1 MKKSVT
7 FNLVL
12 TALFAALACACTLV
26 ISIPM
31 PTGGY
36 VNIGDAI
43 VYIAAIV
50 VGPFYGG
57 AAGAIGACIADIIL
71 GYAFYAPATFIIK
84 GIEGIV
90 CGIMYFAVLPK
101 AKPFVRRLVSMLA
114 AGIVMSIGYFL
125 FDWAIVGFVAAL
137 YNLIPVQTLI
147 ATAVALVAIPKVPSF
162 FEFGGEKKVGG
173 SKQHTDACAAGGS
186 KQHTDTCAAGG
197 TESRGEKADALSDE
211 KACDDNKEE
220 K

>member
-43 VYIAAIV
+43 IYIAAIV
-50 VGPFYGG
+50 VGPFLGG

-90 CGIMYFAVLPK
+90 CGIMYFAVLK
-101 AKPFVRRLVSMLA
+101 NAKPFVRRLVSMLV
-114 AGIVMSIGYFL
+114 AGMAMSIGYFL
-125 FDWAIVGFVAAL
+125 FDWAIVGFAAAL
-137 YNLIPVQTLI
+137 YNLIPVQMLI
-147 ATAVALVAIPKVPSF
+147 ATAVALVALPKVPSF
-162 FEFGGEKKVGG
+162 FEFGGGKKGDETK
-173 SKQHTDACAAGGS
+173 SHTEAGAN
-186 KQHTDTCAAGG
+186 TD
-197 TESRGEKADALSDE
+197 TESRVDEVDVSLDEYNCADKDE
-211 KACDDNKEE
+211 QRDCTERKEE